1 MKTATI
7 SAKGQIAIPKEVREV
22 LHIKEGDQFAFEIT
36 EEGKIIMEPRVN
48 IPRSQAW
55 FWTKEVQEKIVKAE
69 KNFKRGDYKTYD
81 PGKLIKELED
91 RD

>member
-7 SAKGQIAIPKEVREV
+7 SAKGQIAIPKEVRDT
-22 LHIKEGDQFAFEIT
+22 LHVKAGDQFGFEIT
-36 EEGKIIMEPRVN
+36 EDGKIILEPVVN

-55 FWTKEVQEKIVKAE
+55 FWTKEVQDKIAKAE
-69 KNFKRGDYKTYD
+69 KNFKGGNYKTYD
-81 PGKLIKELED
+81 ANKLIKELED